1 MLPSSGLF
9 HVLTAG
15 GLVTLTP
22 AHKMPMALLTNC
34 DNQNQPPLP
43 NNSKST
49 LEKAVLPPMR
59 NEDIIIY

>member
-34 DNQNQPPLP
+34 DNQNQPP
-43 NNSKST
+43 SQ
-49 LEKAVLPPMR
+49 
-59 NEDIIIY
+59 IILKVP